1 MSERTG
7 TEGRKARGR
16 PRPVAGFVLV
26 ASVAAA
32 AWLAAAPASA
42 QSNIDPGDA
51 GLRFAWSE
59 NTGWLNAR
67 PLGAAG
73 PGVLVSDFALTGW
86 LWAENVGWIN
96 LSCRNRGT
104 CAAAPYGVVNDGQG
118 HLSGFAWGENVGW
131 IDFGPTGAGVTID
144 PATGVFSGLAW
155 GENVGWISFAGT
167 GPVPFAIET
176 AWRCSPPPP
185 APAGV
190 SRLTLHGVAEG
201 TRLDWTA
208 LPGATAYD
216 VLRGD
221 LRTLALSG
229 GDFTSA
235 VTGCE
240 ARRIAASTLLT
251 TLTPSP
257 AGGFFYLVRGAN
269 CGAAG
274 TFDSGGPGQVGSR
287 DGEISASPNRCP

>member
-16 PRPVAGFVLV
+16 PRPVAGLVL
-26 ASVAAA
+26 ASGLAAA
-32 AWLAAAPASA
+32 AGLAAAPAIA
-42 QSNIDPGDA
+42 QCNIDPGDA
-51 GLRFAWSE
+51 GLRYAWSE
-59 NTGWLNAR
+59 NAGWLNAR
-67 PLGAAG
+67 PLGAGG
-73 PGVLVSDFALTGW
+73 PGAVVTDFALTGW
-86 LWAENVGWIN
+86 IWAENAGWIN

-104 CAAAPYGVVNDGQG
+104 CAAAPFGVANDGQG

-131 IDFGPTGAGVTID
+131 IDFGPAGAGVTID
-144 PATGVFSGLAW
+144 PATGIFSGSAW

-167 GPVPFAIET
+167 GPVAFAIET
-176 AWRCSPPPP
+176 AWRCSPAPP

-190 SRLTLHGVAEG
+190 PQLTLHGVSEG

-216 VLRGD
+216 VVRGD
-221 LRTLALSG
+221 LGTLALSG
-229 GDFTSA
+229 GDFGSA
-235 VTGCE
+235 VTGCD

-274 TFDSGGPGQVGSR
+274 TFDSGGPGQAGSR
-287 DGEISASPNRCP
+287 DGEIAGSPNRCP

>member
-16 PRPVAGFVLV
+16 PRPVAGLVL
-26 ASVAAA
+26 ASGLAAA
-32 AWLAAAPASA
+32 AGLAAAPAIA

-51 GLRFAWSE
+51 GLRYAWSE
-59 NTGWLNAR
+59 NAGWLNAR
-67 PLGAAG
+67 PLGAGG
-73 PGVLVSDFALTGW
+73 PGAVVTDFALTGW
-86 LWAENVGWIN
+86 IWAENAGWIN

-104 CAAAPYGVVNDGQG
+104 CAAAPFGVANDGQG

-131 IDFGPTGAGVTID
+131 IDFGPAGAGVTID
-144 PATGVFSGLAW
+144 PATGIFSGSAW

-167 GPVPFAIET
+167 GPVAFAIET
-176 AWRCSPPPP
+176 AWRCSPAPP
-185 APAGV
+185 APEGAPQ
-190 SRLTLHGVAEG
+190 LTLHGVAEG

-216 VLRGD
+216 VVRGD
-221 LRTLALSG
+221 LGTLALSG
-229 GDFTSA
+229 GDFGSA
-235 VTGCE
+235 VTGCD

-274 TFDSGGPGQVGSR
+274 TFDSGGPGQAGSR
-287 DGEISASPNRCP
+287 DGEIAGSPNRCP

>member
-1 MSERTG
+1 I
-7 TEGRKARGR
+7 
-16 PRPVAGFVLV
+16 
-26 ASVAAA
+26 
-32 AWLAAAPASA
+32 A

-51 GLRFAWSE
+51 GLRYAWSE
-59 NTGWLNAR
+59 NAGWLNAR
-67 PLGAAG
+67 PLGAGG
-73 PGVLVSDFALTGW
+73 PGAVVTDFALTGW
-86 LWAENVGWIN
+86 LWAENAGWIN

-104 CAAAPYGVVNDGQG
+104 CAAAPFGVVNDGQG

-131 IDFGPTGAGVTID
+131 IDFGPAGAGVTID
-144 PATGVFSGLAW
+144 PATGIFSGSAW

-167 GPVPFAIET
+167 SPVAFAIET
-176 AWRCSPPPP
+176 AWRCSPAPP
-185 APAGV
+185 APAGAPQ
-190 SRLTLHGVAEG
+190 LTLHAVAEG

-216 VLRGD
+216 VVRGD
-221 LRTLALSG
+221 LGTLALSG
-229 GDFTSA
+229 GDFGSA
-235 VTGCE
+235 VTGCD

-274 TFDSGGPGQVGSR
+274 TFDSGGPGQAGSR
-287 DGEISASPNRCP
+287 DGEIAGSPNRCP